1 MQDWVLFIY
10 FRTSGLIF
18 SRSTQDFQSTTT
30 LKTWS
35 LVALDRGSLYR
46 GQMNGKTQG
55 RNKLG
60 RITQEVVIWRG
71 LLRQV

>member
-18 SRSTQDFQSTTT
+18 SRSTQDVQLTTT

-35 LVALDRGSLYR
+35 LDRGSLYR
-46 GQMNGKTQG
+46 GQMNGKTQR

-71 LLRQV
+71 TLRQV

>member
-10 FRTSGLIF
+10 FRNSGLIF
-18 SRSTQDFQSTTT
+18 SRSTQDVQLTTT

-55 RNKLG
+55 RK
-60 RITQEVVIWRG
+60 E
-71 LLRQV
+71 